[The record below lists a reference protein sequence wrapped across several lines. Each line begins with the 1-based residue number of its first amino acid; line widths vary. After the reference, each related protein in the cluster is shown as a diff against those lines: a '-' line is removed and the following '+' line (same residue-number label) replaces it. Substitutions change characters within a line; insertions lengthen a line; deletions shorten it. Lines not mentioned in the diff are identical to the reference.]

1 MDIEFC
7 DCPCQT
13 AESLGDGE
21 RGAGGGGVGGH
32 LIETEHF
39 FRGLRAC
46 FGVMLFP
53 PCP

>member
-7 DCPCQT
+7 DFVPVKQQNHC
-13 AESLGDGE
+13 GMG
-21 RGAGGGGVGGH
+21 GGGGGVTL
-32 LIETEHF
+32 LIETEHL